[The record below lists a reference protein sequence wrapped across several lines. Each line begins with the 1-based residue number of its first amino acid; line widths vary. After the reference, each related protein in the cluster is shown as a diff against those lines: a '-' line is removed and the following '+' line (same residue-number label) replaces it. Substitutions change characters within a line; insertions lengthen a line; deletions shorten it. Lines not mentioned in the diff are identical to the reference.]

1 MDLSTSLSQFVR
13 VFNIIG
19 VLNPQD
25 MLFMY
30 TAVLVTQH
38 MNKTIP
44 TPINEFNSIIEEKH
58 LQNKITGAFIC
69 DFQPGEVQKMIE
81 VTETYNGR
89 WETKLPNTN
98 DPEDNE
104 FYAVFSTP
112 MDAYAFMREAI
123 A

>member
-1 MDLSTSLSQFVR
+1 MNLSTSLSQFVR

-19 VLNPQD
+19 DLNPQD

-38 MNKTIP
+38 MNTN

-58 LQNKITGAFIC
+58 LQTKITGAFIC

-89 WETKLPNTN
+89 WETKLPNSD